1 MERLRQLLGSINA
14 QLSGLSVSQRLA
26 IALCAVV
33 IAGSLLWLAQ
43 WSQAPEMVVVFNR
56 DLGFDELSAAEDA
69 LRAEGIRFS
78 TRGMRVFVP
87 AADRHNALRLM
98 HAADVLPQGGLFDM
112 AAVVSDSNPFQSP
125 EARSYAQNYAR
136 GNELAKIIATYPFVR
151 QASVIINPVTKRRIG
166 GGSMV
171 PTASVVVTMGG
182 GNEMTPEIV
191 EGFAKLVSGAVGGLL
206 PHNVT
211 VTDSRSGRSYGVP
224 HPDDPG
230 GFDQLAIQKRHER
243 HLHDK
248 IIAKLSYIPG
258 VMATVT
264 VELDQR
270 KRTTQTFLH
279 DDPLPQQ
286 ETSETQEQNSTSQP
300 SEPGVQANLGTAVTA
315 GGRGQ
320 SSSKEKTGVQNFPPQ
335 LKETETIEHM
345 PFAVSRVTATVS
357 IPRSFVTNVYK
368 LRFPDKEEPKED
380 DADFVA
386 IRNEQIG
393 SVRAGVE
400 KIVQARQPEDVNVD
414 VYPDMEWNAE
424 GGVWSQ
430 APVGVAAGIAG
441 VDAMST
447 LEMARTYGP
456 PVGLGVL
463 AVMSILML
471 SRIARKSVSLAERK
485 KEEDGDPMEEGGVL
499 TVGQYPVGEAE
510 ASASMLAAK
519 EVDPAT
525 LKYQEIGDEV
535 ARMVEEDPQGGAQLI
550 RRWVEEE

>member
-1 MERLRQLLGSINA
+1 MERLRQLLGSINS
-14 QLSGLSVSQRLA
+14 QLSGLSVSQRVA

-33 IAGSLLWLAQ
+33 IAGSLLSLAQ
-43 WSQAPEMVVVFNR
+43 WSKTPDMVSVVNR
-56 DLGFDELSAAEDA
+56 DLGFDELTAAEDA
-69 LRAEGIRFS
+69 LLAEGIQFS
-78 TRGMRVFVP
+78 VRGMRVFVP
-87 AADRHNALRLM
+87 VADRHNALRVM
-98 HAADVLPQGGLFDM
+98 HSADVLPQGGLFDM

-125 EARSYAQNYAR
+125 AARLYAQNYAR

-166 GGSMV
+166 GGSVV
-171 PTASVVVTMGG
+171 PTASVAVTMSGG
-182 GNEMTPEIV
+182 KEMTPEIV
-191 EGFAKLVSGAVGGLL
+191 DGFAKLISGAVGGLL

-211 VTDSRSGRSYGVP
+211 VTDSRSGRSFNVP

-230 GFDQLAIQKRHER
+230 GFDQLAIQKRHEQ
-243 HLHDK
+243 HLYDK
-248 IIAKLSYIPG
+248 IIDKLSYIPG

-264 VELDQR
+264 VELDSR

-279 DDPLPQQ
+279 DDPQPQR
-286 ETSETQEQNSTSQP
+286 ETAETQEQNSTSKP

-320 SSSKEKTGVQNFPPQ
+320 SSSKEKTALDNFPPQ

-345 PFAVSRVTATVS
+345 PFAVLRVTATVS

-368 LRFPDKEEPKED
+368 LRFPDKEAPKED

-386 IRNEQIG
+386 IRNEQIS

-400 KIVQARQPEDVNVD
+400 KIVQAREPEDVRVD
-414 VYPDMEWNAE
+414 IYPDMQWSAE

-430 APVGVAAGIAG
+430 APAGIAANIG
-441 VDAMST
+441 GGDAMGT
-447 LEMARTYGP
+447 MEMARTFGP

-463 AVMSILML
+463 ALMSMLML
-471 SRIARKSVSLAERK
+471 SRMVKKSAAMATI
-485 KEEDGDPMEEGGVL
+485 KEEEEGEPMEEGGVL

-510 ASASMLAAK
+510 ASASMLSAK

-525 LKYQEIGDEV
+525 LKYQEIGEEV
-535 ARMVEEDPQGGAQLI
+535 ARMVKEDPQGGAQLI
-550 RRWVEEE
+550 RRWVEDD